1 MVKLLIFS
9 RISFQHLLA
18 ITGGMGLPNR
28 RIGIGVGRVGFLM
41 AWSRDGSANLLAG
54 ADRVGRKRKWEGP
67 VTKNMGVTKL
77 L

>member
-1 MVKLLIFS
+1 MVKLLIC
-9 RISFQHLLA
+9 
-18 ITGGMGLPNR
+18 MGVPNR
-28 RIGIGVGRVGFLM
+28 RGGTVAGRVGFLM

-67 VTKNMGVTKL
+67 VTKSMGVTIL